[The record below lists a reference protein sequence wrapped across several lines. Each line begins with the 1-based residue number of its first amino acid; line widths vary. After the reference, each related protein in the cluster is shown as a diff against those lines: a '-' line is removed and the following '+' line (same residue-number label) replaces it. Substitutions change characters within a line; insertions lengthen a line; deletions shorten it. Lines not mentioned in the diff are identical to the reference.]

1 MLVSPVGSIMS
12 AMMANRLGSV
22 MVTYHIKLFA
32 SIGNAVCLILLG
44 WLSRY
49 GIGAIIPTIFLYS
62 LVMGCFFVSN
72 NSFMMSIAT
81 ADLRGMI
88 GGCV

>member
-1 MLVSPVGSIMS
+1 MLVSPVGSIIS
-12 AMMANRLGSV
+12 AVMANRLGV
-22 MVTYHIKLFA
+22 IMVTYRIKLFA
-32 SIGNAVCLILLG
+32 SFGNAVCLVLLG
-44 WLSRY
+44 WISRF
-49 GIGAIIPTIFLYS
+49 GIAAIIPTIFLYS

-81 ADLRGMI
+81 PDLRGMI